1 MKYFF
6 LAMLLFAFAL
16 GISSCNDDEDTTG
29 STISS
34 VFVKDLA
41 ADPTTGFD
49 PNTGMP
55 IGDKKIFT
63 FFRLADSSIVPNTDS
78 ATTKWDIGFRGSTII
93 INGGSSGPGQGGAF
107 IFSGLFSDLKEVPA
121 DSTFRVD
128 QSLSNTAIG
137 KGWYDYNGAAMVF
150 TPKPGKVLVIRTAD
164 NKFAKLEILSYY
176 KNAPANPTLNDP
188 ARYFTFRYVYQADG
202 TKKF

>member
-1 MKYFF
+1 MTMRIRQDQPS
-6 LAMLLFAFAL
+6 AQCLLK
-16 GISSCNDDEDTTG
+16 IWQQ
-29 STISS
+29 IQRQ
-34 VFVKDLA
+34 DL
-41 ADPTTGFD
+41 
-49 PNTGMP
+49 
-55 IGDKKIFT
+55 IQIQVCLLEIKIFT